1 MGCARLQR
9 YAVVFPPPCL
19 PIQDVNHFSGK
30 TPKLIECPLLC
41 VFRADAKVRPRI
53 SQIQRLF
60 AHTRLTLSFIY
71 RKRLQKCKG
80 KGCVVYL
87 HGNVRV
93 GAFPNPGHCLRT
105 RSWLFRVHYDRTIY
119 WRTCGYHPVCATRVT
134 EVTNGVTK
142 RLTVFRPQSQG
153 TDIGGASEEAKT
165 LARELDCH
173 VLVPE
178 YPGYGRAEGI
188 ANEDT
193 VDAVRNCQKS
203 PRSASAFAHTRR

>member
-1 MGCARLQR
+1 M
-9 YAVVFPPPCL
+9 FPPPCL

-203 PRSASAFAHTRR
+203 PRSASAFANTRR